1 MSDETKASSDLDE
14 AAKEEAEFVR
24 TRLAKELGR
33 EPTQEELDEWLR
45 EHTESY

>member
-1 MSDETKASSDLDE
+1 MKSEDESSELTE
-14 AAKEEAEFVR
+14 VAQEEEEFVR
-24 TRLAKELGR
+24 ERLMEELGR